1 MIDRKDQHLSIS
13 RQAELLGV
21 SRSHHYYKRRSER
34 REDIEEKI
42 KLKENFLKYPFYGY
56 RKHVF
61 ELESDGIFSTTK
73 RVRRLLS
80 ELGLKA
86 ISARHMTSVPR
97 KDHSVYPYLLKGKRI
112 RYPNQVW
119 AADIT
124 YLKLDTGFVY
134 LVAIMDLYSRKVLSW
149 RISLSMDTEFC
160 IEAEKEA
167 MARYGVPAIFNT
179 DQGSQFTSYGFMKV
193 LKDACV
199 EISMDGQGRWRDNIY
214 VERFWRTLK
223 YEDIYLKAYESV
235 RELKTGLSRYFRF
248 YNTDRYHQGLDY
260 QTPEQM
266 YESFQAVAKEAVA

>member
-1 MIDRKDQHLSIS
+1 MKLIDRQYL
-13 RQAELLGV
+13 AT
-21 SRSHHYYKRRSER
+21 
-34 REDIEEKI
+34 
-42 KLKENFLKYPFYGY
+42 PFYGT
-56 RKHVF
+56 RKIAAYLKSQGHLVNR
-61 ELESDGIFSTTK
+61 K
-73 RVRRLLS
+73 RVRRLMRLM
-80 ELGLKA
+80 GLKA
-86 ISARHMTSVPR
+86 IYRRPR
-97 KDHSVYPYLLKGKRI
+97 MSKPAPGHKIYPYLLGGMAVTR
-112 RYPNQVW
+112 PNQVW

-124 YLKLDTGFVY
+124 YLKLDAGFVY

-149 RISLSMDTEFC
+149 RISLSMDSEFC
-160 IEAEKEA
+160 IEAVKEA